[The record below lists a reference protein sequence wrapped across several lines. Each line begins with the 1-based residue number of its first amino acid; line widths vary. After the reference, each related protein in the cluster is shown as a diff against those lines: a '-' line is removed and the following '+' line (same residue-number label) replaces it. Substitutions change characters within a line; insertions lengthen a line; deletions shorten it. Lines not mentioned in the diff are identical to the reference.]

1 MWAHEYCLCTM
12 FMSIFCNN
20 KEHIIG
26 KESHCIIGMKRSLHK
41 QVCILIASIVAFIV
55 IVIFFEGKPMIEA
68 ENSPEIS
75 FISLTL
81 KENGRIS
88 IFDMPGS
95 EVSDEL
101 ADNLI
106 SLFLNVRIR
115 NRLFPPP
122 QSYNIVDGSRHVSI
136 KIRLE
141 NAKTLSMFVNL
152 CNDPRYNS
160 AQFGN
165 THYTIINHQQ
175 LYEDVFHL
183 LSEIYS

>member
-1 MWAHEYCLCTM
+1 MHIKRFLKKRVWIY
-12 FMSIFCNN
+12 IF
-20 KEHIIG
+20 
-26 KESHCIIGMKRSLHK
+26 
-41 QVCILIASIVAFIV
+41 IASIAIVA
-55 IVIFFEGKPMIEA
+55 VIFFEDKPMIEA

-81 KENGRIS
+81 KEDGIIQTFEVS
-88 IFDMPGS
+88 GS
-95 EVSDEL
+95 ELSDEL

-106 SLFLNVRIR
+106 SLFLDARIR

-122 QSYNIVDGSRHVSI
+122 QSYETTDGSRHVTI
-136 KIRLE
+136 KITLE

-152 CNDPRYNS
+152 CSTPQYNS
-160 AQFGN
+160 AQFGD

-183 LSEIYS
+183 LSGEKVST